1 LALLILLPKTLS
13 AQSLSD
19 TKPMEK
25 VEQVDNR
32 AGSNRL
38 IGDRYEALDPAERWF
53 RDGLQLCDAPGFMVT
68 AEVDM
73 TQAQALVQQWRTTGI
88 KVTYTHVI
96 VRAVAMT
103 LQQHPELHQLV
114 VGNRRLYP
122 QQVDIGLSV
131 AGQTFVAPVMVLPD
145 AGNKD
150 LAAIAQEVITR
161 SPEIKAKEAEELAVL
176 RQWGGIIPFS
186 WLRQAILRLLTRR
199 ISFKRQV
206 AGTFQV
212 TCLPEVDAL
221 VPFMFN
227 TTAVL
232 GVGRVSDR
240 VVAVNGE
247 PVVRPTAI
255 LSCCVDHKVWDGARA
270 AQFMTTLRHILEAGK
285 LESAT

>member
-1 LALLILLPKTLS
+1 V
-13 AQSLSD
+13 
-19 TKPMEK
+19 EK
-25 VEQVDNR
+25 VELADNPANAPSGVDR
-32 AGSNRL
+32 MARFE
-38 IGDRYEALDPAERWF
+38 GDRYESLDAAERWF
-53 RDGLQLCDAPGFMVT
+53 RDGLQLCDAPGFLVT
-68 AEVDM
+68 SEVDM
-73 TQAQALVQQWRTTGI
+73 TRVQALVQQWRATGL
-88 KVTYTHVI
+88 KVTYTHII
-96 VRAVAMT
+96 VRAVALT

-131 AGQTFVAPVMVLPD
+131 AGQTFVAPVMVITD

-161 SPEIKAKEAEELAVL
+161 TPEIKTKEAEELAVL
-176 RQWGGIIPFS
+176 RKWGGLVPFS
-186 WLRQAILRLLTRR
+186 WLRQALLRALTRR
-199 ISFKRQV
+199 IGFKRQV

-232 GVGRVSDR
+232 GVGRVGDR
-240 VVAVNGE
+240 VIAVNGE
-247 PVVRPTAI
+247 PTVRTTAI

-270 AQFMTTLRHILEAGK
+270 SQFMTTLCRILEAGK
-285 LESAT
+285 LESAI